1 MAKRCMIVKEG
12 YRTQLI
18 KKYAEKRAALRKII
32 RDHNV
37 SLEDKM
43 VAQQK
48 MQELPRD
55 SCPTRS
61 RNRCLLT
68 GRPRG
73 VYRRFGL
80 GRNKLRELVM
90 SGQIPGI
97 TKASW

>member
-12 YRTQLI
+12 NRTQLI
-18 KKYAEKRAALRKII
+18 KKYAERRAALRKII
-32 RDHNV
+32 RDQNV
-37 SLEDKM
+37 SLDEKM
-43 VAQQK
+43 AAQQK
-48 MQELPRD
+48 MQKLPRD
-55 SCPTRS
+55 SNPTRS